1 MAEKQSNDR
10 LSPKGIERLVS
21 AVAWIG
27 AVATF
32 RNGAQYVDRAMF
44 WEWMAQSYPGV
55 AARSGGWAEFVRARP
70 RAAGILFT
78 GKVQEW
84 DWARDFRQKLVNV
97 GSTAKPVA
105 ESTARHDVVIRDL
118 LLGTTEHVESKFAS
132 SRASARASVENAL
145 RKPNVQRIVG
155 TPELVEVARERG
167 LDQRYSL
174 EVYRTAEEGTA
185 AAEQRM
191 AQAPSSAG
199 GLTARGVLGEV
210 GKGAVIG
217 AVVSI
222 TASTIGH
229 FAAYQ
234 RGELTDEQFRAAVL
248 KDGTK
253 GALKGAI
260 FGGVNV
266 SVQAAAVVLGVG
278 APLVLPVMVAF
289 GVALDQIVDPA
300 FGDGAYRDVLES
312 LGYAA
317 ETARLH
323 TEYAD
328 ACARSY
334 DHVTALLP
342 HAAVIERA
350 YQQEA
355 RRGAQIKS
363 ELRAALDDLP
373 TRRPGEPS

>member
-1 MAEKQSNDR
+1 MAENQSNDR
-10 LSPKGIERLVS
+10 LSPKGIEQLVS
-21 AVAWIG
+21 VAAWIG
-27 AVATF
+27 AAATF

-44 WEWMAQSYPGV
+44 WEWMAQSYHGV
-55 AARSGGWAEFVRARP
+55 AARPGGWAEFVRTRP

-84 DWARDFRQKLVNV
+84 DWARDFRQQFVNI

-105 ESTARHDVVIRDL
+105 ESTARHDVVVRDL
-118 LLGTTEHVESKFAS
+118 LRGTTEHVESKFAA
-132 SRASARASVENAL
+132 SRASAQASVENAL
-145 RKPNVQRIVG
+145 RKPNIHRIVG

-167 LDQRYSL
+167 LDERYSL
-174 EVYRTAEEGTA
+174 EIYRTAEEGTV

-191 AQAPSSAG
+191 TQAPSSAG
-199 GLTARGVLGEV
+199 GLTVRGVVGEV

-234 RGELTDEQFRAAVL
+234 RGELTDEQLCAAVL
-248 KDGTK
+248 KDGSK

-266 SVQAAAVVLGVG
+266 GVQAAAVVLGVG

-312 LGYAA
+312 LGYTA

-334 DHVTALLP
+334 DHLAALLP
-342 HAAVIERA
+342 HVAVIEHA

-355 RRGAQIKS
+355 ERGARIKT

-373 TRRPGEPS
+373 IQRPGEP

>member
-1 MAEKQSNDR
+1 M
-10 LSPKGIERLVS
+10 
-21 AVAWIG
+21 
-27 AVATF
+27 T
-32 RNGAQYVDRAMF
+32 
-44 WEWMAQSYPGV
+44 
-55 AARSGGWAEFVRARP
+55 
-70 RAAGILFT
+70 
-78 GKVQEW
+78 
-84 DWARDFRQKLVNV
+84 
-97 GSTAKPVA
+97 
-105 ESTARHDVVIRDL
+105 
-118 LLGTTEHVESKFAS
+118 
-132 SRASARASVENAL
+132 
-145 RKPNVQRIVG
+145 
-155 TPELVEVARERG
+155 
-167 LDQRYSL
+167 
-174 EVYRTAEEGTA
+174 
-185 AAEQRM
+185 
-191 AQAPSSAG
+191 QAPSSAG
-199 GLTARGVLGEV
+199 GLTVRGVVGEV

-229 FAAYQ
+229 FTAYQ

-266 SVQAAAVVLGVG
+266 GVQTAAVVLGVG

-312 LGYAA
+312 LGYTA

-323 TEYAD
+323 AEYAD

-334 DHVTALLP
+334 DQVTALLP
-342 HAAVIERA
+342 HVAAIEHA

-355 RRGAQIKS
+355 ERGRRIKTD
-363 ELRAALDDLP
+363 LRVALDDLP
-373 TRRPGEPS
+373 TQRPGEPR